1 MHVYTF
7 SPTPTTYP
15 CTVPLSCAHQHQVKP
30 GFINLASTWVTPLC
44 SHVCVVQE
52 FYVLLSLDKCTN
64 GGVREFYLLLS
75 LDKCTNGGV
84 QEFYV
89 LLSLDKCTNGG
100 VREFYVLLSLD
111 KCTNGGVPEHAAVV
125 FSCLSVSVGDRCRAD
140 PSRGSTP
147 QRRCMAQFITLP
159 F

>member
-1 MHVYTF
+1 MFPIVHSYPPTHMHYMHVYTF

-15 CTVPLSCAHQHQVKP
+15 CTVPLSRAHQHQVKP
-30 GFINLASTWVTPLC
+30 GFINLASTWVTPFC
-44 SHVCVVQE
+44 SHVCVV
-52 FYVLLSLDKCTN
+52 
-64 GGVREFYLLLS
+64 REFYL
-75 LDKCTNGGV
+75 
-84 QEFYV
+84 

-125 FSCLSVSVGDRCRAD
+125 FSCFSVSVGDRCRAE
-140 PSRGSTP
+140 PSRRSTP